1 MIKAKDAKMI
11 TNTIVNKLR
20 EQEFTRM
27 TIELDREFNEK
38 ILEHASLGNKRID
51 CIKYPDSDSRF
62 ISRED
67 IQAFVKKFFESNGYK
82 VQILNNCY
90 SISWSAT

>member
-11 TNTIVNKLR
+11 TNTIINKLR
-20 EQEFTRM
+20 EQEFTRL

-38 ILEHASLGNKRID
+38 ILERASLGDKRID

-82 VQILNNCY
+82 VQILYNCY